1 MTVARKA
8 MSARVGALERERQA
22 GRRLPEGDRGRVDLG
37 ALSDEEL
44 DFLEHA
50 LTAIPAAERA
60 GLSPEEVGRRL
71 AEWQEARRAQP

>member
-1 MTVARKA
+1 

-50 LTAIPAAERA
+50 LETVPAAERA
-60 GLSPEEVGRRL
+60 LGLSPEEVGRRL

>member
-50 LTAIPAAERA
+50 LETVPAAERA
-60 GLSPEEVGRRL
+60 GLSPGEVGRRFV
-71 AEWQEARRAQP
+71 EWQGARRAQP